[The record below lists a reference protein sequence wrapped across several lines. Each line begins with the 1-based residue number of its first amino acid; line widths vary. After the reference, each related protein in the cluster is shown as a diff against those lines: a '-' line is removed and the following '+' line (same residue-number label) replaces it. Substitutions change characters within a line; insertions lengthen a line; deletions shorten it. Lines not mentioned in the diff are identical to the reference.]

1 MKEEQFFSEVLAV
14 SLAEPDIEGIGL
26 LFDID
31 QYQSFP
37 SLDASSKV
45 KSVRVDSMNYKQW

>member
-1 MKEEQFFSEVLAV
+1 MKEEQLFSEVLAV

-45 KSVRVDSMNYKQW
+45 KSI